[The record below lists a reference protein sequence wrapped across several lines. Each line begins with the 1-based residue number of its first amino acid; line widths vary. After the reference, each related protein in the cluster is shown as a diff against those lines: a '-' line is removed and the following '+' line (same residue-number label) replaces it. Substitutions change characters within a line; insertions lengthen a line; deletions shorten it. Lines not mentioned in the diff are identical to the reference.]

1 MSIWWNNWA
10 DFWAMG
16 KHGVYVWGSYGVAA
30 LLLVAEIWQARRA
43 RQQALQEVRLARL
56 AADGSPGEST

>member
-1 MSIWWNNWA
+1 MSIWWDNWV

-30 LLLVAEIWQARRA
+30 ALAIAEVWQARRA
-43 RQQALQEVRLARL
+43 RQAALREVRQALW
-56 AADGSPGEST
+56 ADGEERA

>member
-1 MSIWWNNWA
+1 MSIWWASWA

-30 LLLVAEIWQARRA
+30 LLVIAELWQARQA
-43 RQQALQEVRLARL
+43 RRLALREVHQAML
-56 AADGSPGEST
+56 AHGEERA

>member
-1 MSIWWNNWA
+1 MNIWWDHWS

-30 LLLVAEIWQARRA
+30 GLALAEIVQARRA
-43 RQQALQEVRLARL
+43 RSQMLRELQQEQS
-56 AADGSPGEST
+56 AAQPEGQP

>member
-1 MSIWWNNWA
+1 MNIWWDNWA

-30 LLLVAEIWQARRA
+30 LLACAEIIQARRA
-43 RQQALQEVRLARL
+43 RTQTLIELRQERLA
-56 AADGSPGEST
+56 DESHGGQA

>member
-16 KHGVYVWGSYGVAA
+16 KHGLYVWGSYGMAA
-30 LLLVAEIWQARRA
+30 LVVIAELWQAHRA
-43 RQQALQEVRLARL
+43 RQMALREVQQAHLAHAQEH
-56 AADGSPGEST
+56 P

>member
-1 MSIWWNNWA
+1 MNIWWENGA

-30 LLLVAEIWQARRA
+30 LLAIAEIIQARRA
-43 RQQALQEVRLARL
+43 RAQTLIEVRQEILADEGHGR
-56 AADGSPGEST
+56 GE